1 MLSLDSKNVY
11 AQGLAI
17 TYIENKQLNK
27 GLDILRKI
35 RDSLNDISVYLNL
48 GHVLCD
54 LKQFGKA
61 IENYELA
68 LTRYTDGKDAK
79 ILSFLD
85 VYGT

>member
-1 MLSLDSKNVY
+1 M
-11 AQGLAI
+11 AI

-79 ILSFLD
+79 ILSFLGR
-85 VYGT
+85 VWYLRGTLN